1 MLFAGAGF
9 SRGATNLR
17 NQPFKTAAEFADALS
32 ARVSMPPGTPLTHA
46 ADEFAATEGD
56 DALIYELHQEFTA
69 REVAP
74 YHIRIATLPWH
85 RIYTTN
91 YDNVLET
98 AATKIGRKLVA
109 ATTRDSV
116 SRLPKRETL
125 CVHLNGYIDRLNRDT
140 IQTELKLTER
150 SYLTEILPES
160 AWAVLFR
167 QDVLV
172 AKAVIFIGYGLGDID
187 ITRLL
192 VDTAATRRKCF
203 FILPAGTPKAT
214 IRRAERVGQVVELT
228 TADFARQIE
237 NARAAP
243 AVPRTPTTLSCYR
256 RFKINEISAEPSA
269 DRRVFDLFM
278 WGRLDDRALVDS
290 SPSSPEYALE
300 RSTVPSVVA
309 QIDGGVRAVV
319 IHSHLGN
326 GKTVAFRAVLAKAL
340 ELNWAVWEITARTP
354 ELLRETDTILKE
366 PTKILIAVD
375 DYPAW
380 MDVVR
385 YIGSNA
391 SDRVT
396 VLLTAR
402 TPAHDVLLDD
412 LHAALHLDVIPE
424 WSVDRLDDV
433 EAEWFVDMLDRHG
446 LWGTSASQPLQLKRR
461 IIVHDCRRQISS
473 VLLRV
478 FESPQIIAR
487 FDALLGTL
495 SRKNDYYEVL
505 IAILVL
511 NVLRLSSST
520 NVLADLCDATVVTDS
535 RFRHNDVVRQLLDSE
550 SGEIT
555 ARSSVAAQYLLQRV
569 GNSATISDVIARLAR
584 RADRAAAASA
594 HYRSVLKE
602 LMRFSNLK
610 LLLGQ
615 EESGPAAL
623 RLYESIRNLYG
634 CRDNP
639 HFWLQYA
646 IAALFTGDLARADK
660 YFDTSYAF
668 ARQRKATYGDYDTYQ
683 IDNHYARHL
692 LVSVVERMDVTNAM
706 PFFRRARKII
716 NEQLKSERLHY
727 PYRVARLYFD
737 FFSTFEQMLRPDD
750 SQELARAAKFVLD
763 QSAKLPPD
771 RQRHKYVREC
781 REGME
786 YILER
791 VASSSSA
798 SDS

>member
-1 MLFAGAGF
+1 
-9 SRGATNLR
+9 
-17 NQPFKTAAEFADALS
+17 
-32 ARVSMPPGTPLTHA
+32 VSLPPGTPLTHA

-56 DALIYELHQEFTA
+56 DALIHELHQEFTA
-69 REVAP
+69 RDVAP
-74 YHIRIATLPWH
+74 FHIRIATLPWH

-98 AATKIGRKLVA
+98 AATKIGRKVVA
-109 ATTRDSV
+109 VTTRDSI
-116 SRLPKRETL
+116 SKLPKRDAL
-125 CVHLNGYIDRLNRDT
+125 CVHLNGYIERLNRDT

-160 AWAVLFR
+160 PWAVLFR
-167 QDVLV
+167 QDILV
-172 AKAVIFIGYGLGDID
+172 AKAVIFIGYGLSDID

-192 VDTAATRRKCF
+192 VDTTATRRKCF
-203 FILPAGTPKAT
+203 FILPAGVPKAT

-228 TADFARQIE
+228 TADFAREIE
-237 NARAAP
+237 RVR
-243 AVPRTPTTLSCYR
+243 AVPGVARTDAPLSCYR
-256 RFKINEISAEPSA
+256 RFKLSDTSAEPSA

-278 WGRLDDRALVDS
+278 WGRVDDKALVDS
-290 SPSSPEYALE
+290 LHGTSGYALK
-300 RSTVPSVVA
+300 RTVVDSIVA
-309 QIDGGVRAVV
+309 QIDAGARAVV

-326 GKTVAFRAVLAKAL
+326 GKSVAFRAVLAKAL
-340 ELNWAVWEITARTP
+340 ELNCTVWEITGRTP
-354 ELLRETDTILKE
+354 ELLRETDIILRD
-366 PTKILIAVD
+366 PARILIALE
-375 DYPAW
+375 DYPGW

-412 LHAALHLDVIPE
+412 LNAALHLDAIPE
-424 WSVDRLDDV
+424 WSVDRLD
-433 EAEWFVDMLDRHG
+433 EGETEWFVDMLDQHG
-446 LWGTSASQPLQLKRR
+446 LWGAAASQPLHQKRR
-461 IIVHDCRRQISS
+461 IIVQDCRRQISS

-535 RFRHNDVVRQLLDSE
+535 RFRHNEVVRQLLDSE
-550 SGEIT
+550 SGEVT

-569 GNSATISDVIARLAR
+569 GSSSTISDVIARLAR

-594 HYRSVLKE
+594 HYRNVLKE

-623 RLYESIRNLYG
+623 RLYESIRGLYG

-660 YFDTSYAF
+660 YFDTSYSF
-668 ARQRKATYGDYDTYQ
+668 ARQRKAAYGDYDTYQ

-692 LVSVVERMDVTNAM
+692 LVSVIERMDTTNAM
-706 PFFRRARKII
+706 PYFRRARKII
-716 NEQLKSERLHY
+716 NEQIKSERLHY

-737 FFSTFEQMLRPDD
+737 FYSTFDQMLRPDEA
-750 SQELARAAKFVLD
+750 QEVARAAKFVLD
-763 QSAKLPPD
+763 QSAKLPAE

-786 YILER
+786 HILER
-791 VASSSSA
+791 VTLTP
-798 SDS
+798 SDGREAPSTE